1 MATIVIQSEHK
12 SICSRSWW
20 SHSCW
25 LRDAHQVTWVLKM
38 YILAR
43 GHGLY
48 QNKGSPKE
56 ELSVDFI
63 PGKLMIKGFIKHKD
77 MLWFFSLVFC
87 DTQWVSLEN
96 CGKRWEDF
104 GKQNVSWSGAPAFHL
119 LKHSWMIQPLIQ
131 QKFHLDIYSNSVFFS
146 F

>member
-1 MATIVIQSEHK
+1 
-12 SICSRSWW
+12 
-20 SHSCW
+20 
-25 LRDAHQVTWVLKM
+25 M

-77 MLWFFSLVFC
+77 ML
-87 DTQWVSLEN
+87 
-96 CGKRWEDF
+96 
-104 GKQNVSWSGAPAFHL
+104 
-119 LKHSWMIQPLIQ
+119 
-131 QKFHLDIYSNSVFFS
+131 
-146 F
+146 